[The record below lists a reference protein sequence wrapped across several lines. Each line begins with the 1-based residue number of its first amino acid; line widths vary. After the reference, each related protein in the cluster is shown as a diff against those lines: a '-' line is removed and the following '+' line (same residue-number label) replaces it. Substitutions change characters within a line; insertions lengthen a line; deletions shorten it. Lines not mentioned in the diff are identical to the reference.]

1 MQQLIIFS
9 SYALADSTKLGEF
22 SGTEISFLI
31 DNSGSL
37 YSDEVFSGS
46 EQNDPDFKRVDF
58 ANALIDK
65 FAKKKKLSICSF
77 KVYKNLCGIMFYD

>member
-46 EQNDPDFKRVDF
+46 EQNDPDF
-58 ANALIDK
+58 
-65 FAKKKKLSICSF
+65 
-77 KVYKNLCGIMFYD
+77 